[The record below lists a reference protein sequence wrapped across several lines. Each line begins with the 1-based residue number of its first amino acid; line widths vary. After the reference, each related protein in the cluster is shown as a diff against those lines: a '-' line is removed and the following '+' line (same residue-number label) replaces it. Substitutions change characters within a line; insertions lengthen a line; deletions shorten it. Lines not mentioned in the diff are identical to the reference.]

1 MYNPIGMASEGKKLM
16 STPLAAQ
23 TIINDAFKSCYEIGG
38 MIYQGKDFDPIYHSG
53 RFAGDDKVS
62 VYIQRRIPMWSS
74 VRSLTDIASNNKYY
88 KVGTTAS
95 TIIPTKDIANWIKKQ

>member
-1 MYNPIGMASEGKKLM
+1 
-16 STPLAAQ
+16 
-23 TIINDAFKSCYEIGG
+23 